1 MTEREA
7 GPTGRDGGELSC
19 TPWRVLFD
27 GSRERRLGR
36 HGRWYD
42 RVVELD
48 KNFKDSLTGL
58 VLAALRNDNEDVK
71 DCAAFVA
78 KRLEG
83 YGEKDCAETL
93 RRMLGRGDFVDG
105 AWTPRRWW
113 GDTSYQEKEEQLYG
127 VYGAVQVTKSW
138 NTFNP
143 PSILTPDQRT
153 TVEEILNVARVRLQD
168 SEPRPTCVLTY
179 GTAVE
184 EPVELAHYI
193 ARQLRIECFVVQP
206 GKKIDPRV
214 GRWSGQ
220 LHRLSESVVE
230 PPCVLV
236 LKDLED
242 FCNSTYVEDSWRV
255 EELKCVRDR
264 FLKNLSMLEAPTVV
278 VACTNM
284 EMNLDPEDWER
295 FTYRMELNAAEPNV
309 WILLARGVAKDGLKG
324 FRKVYSTLSEK
335 DRQTPWNPTDA
346 SG

>member
-1 MTEREA
+1 M
-7 GPTGRDGGELSC
+7 GRDGGELPW
-19 TPWRVLFD
+19 TPWLVLLD

-58 VLAALRNDNEDVK
+58 VLAALRQDSEDVK

-93 RRMLGRGDFVDG
+93 RRMLGGGDFVDG

-113 GDTSYQEKEEQLYG
+113 GETSYQEKEEQLYG

-193 ARQLRIECFVVQP
+193 ARQLQIECFVVQP

-255 EELKCVRDR
+255 EELKCIRDR

-295 FTYRMELNAAEPNV
+295 FTYRIELNAAEPNV

-335 DRQTPWNPTDA
+335 DRQTPWNPTDV